1 LKERKKRRE
10 DYFRWRNIRYQLFI
24 PQPNPTEKKL
34 KMAPIRVLAARASS
48 DNGSFTPQTIDL
60 LISLLV
66 LILLAIVLAGSL
78 LLLRQRR
85 RRLEQQSQLPLYKGQ
100 THQRSLTITQN
111 SRTGSIHVYNEKQD
125 LLQSSLSP
133 PPSSVPEIRITFPDE
148 KDESGK
154 PQAGR
159 VVVVHISENGGVGL
173 SPMKDELPPYQTN
186 ESGRFQSLDL
196 ERMGGLKE
204 KEEIKTWS

>member
-1 LKERKKRRE
+1 
-10 DYFRWRNIRYQLFI
+10 
-24 PQPNPTEKKL
+24 
-34 KMAPIRVLAARASS
+34 MALHRLLAARDSQ
-48 DNGSFTPQTIDL
+48 DDGSFTPRTIDL

-66 LILLAIVLAGSL
+66 LVLLAIVLAGSL
-78 LLLRQRR
+78 LVLRQRR
-85 RRLEQQSQLPLYKGQ
+85 RKLEQQSQLPLYKSQ
-100 THQRSLTITQN
+100 AHQRRLTITQN

-125 LLQSSLSP
+125 LMRNSLSP
-133 PPSSVPEIRITFPDE
+133 PQSPVPEIRITFPDE
-148 KDESGK
+148 HDESGK

-173 SPMKDELPPYQTN
+173 SPCKDELPPYQSD

-204 KEEIKTWS
+204 KDQTKVWS